1 LQNPLRLA
9 VKALSSPSFC
19 KGKGYYYGPMVWAL
33 LIASLSVLGMIA
45 LLIFC
50 PSLKIGRFV
59 FQTFYWPPLVG
70 AVLVLSLGLVSGA
83 EAWSAL
89 TSDSAINPLEI
100 LLLFLS
106 MTFLSIVL
114 DEAGFFSYLASE
126 AVQKAHGN
134 QKVLFIFLYL
144 LVSLLTIFTS
154 NDIII
159 LTFTPFLLFFCE
171 RGKIDPI
178 PYLIEEFVAANTWS
192 TLLLIGNPTNIY
204 ISSAFGLTFF
214 DYFKVMW
221 LPTIFGGVTS
231 FLIMELLF
239 HKKLSLPLS
248 GVASSEPI
256 KDRPLLIASLLLL
269 SSCIILLACGSYLP
283 WGMWLTAGV
292 SALILLLFA
301 LCYAAARHDKFSLLG
316 ESLKRLPYSIVPF
329 LLSMFVLVLALHEQ
343 GVSSALAQFLN
354 QGEPIYSYGFASF
367 FFCNLINNIPMSV
380 LFSDVLSYEGSS
392 LRGVYASIIGS
403 NLGAFFTP
411 IGALAGVMWMSILH
425 SHGLRFRFLD
435 FFKYGSII
443 ALPTLAAALAGLLVT
458 L

>member
-1 LQNPLRLA
+1 
-9 VKALSSPSFC
+9 
-19 KGKGYYYGPMVWAL
+19 MVWAL
-33 LIASLSVLGMIA
+33 LIASLSAAGMIA
-45 LLIFC
+45 LLVFY
-50 PSLKIGRFV
+50 PSVKIGRFS

-70 AVLVLSLGLVSGA
+70 AILVLSLGLVSGEGVWA
-83 EAWSAL
+83 AL

-114 DEAGFFSYLASE
+114 DEAGFFSYLASQ

-134 QKVLFIFLYL
+134 QRILFVSLYVM
-144 LVSLLTIFTS
+144 VSLLTIFTS

-192 TLLLIGNPTNIY
+192 TLFLIGNPTNIY
-204 ISSAFGLTFF
+204 ISSAFGLNFF
-214 DYFKVMW
+214 AYFQVMW
-221 LPTIFGGVTS
+221 LPTLFGGVTS
-231 FLIMELLF
+231 FLIMALLF
-239 HKKLSLPLS
+239 AKKLQTPISSAPAT
-248 GVASSEPI
+248 VAI
-256 KDRPLLIASLLLL
+256 KDQPLLVASLLLL
-269 SSCIILLACGSYLP
+269 SSCIILLACGAYLP
-283 WGMWLTAGV
+283 WGMWITAGV
-292 SALILLLFA
+292 SAGILLLFS
-301 LCYAAARHDKFSLLG
+301 LCYASVHHEKFSLLG
-316 ESLKRLPYSIVPF
+316 EALGRLPYAIIPF
-329 LLSMFVLVLALHEQ
+329 LLSMFVLVLCLHEQ
-343 GVSSALAQFLN
+343 GVSEALANFLN

-392 LRGVYASIIGS
+392 LQGVYASIIGS

-411 IGALAGVMWMSILH
+411 IGALAGVMWMSILKA
-425 SHGLRFRFLD
+425 HGLRFRFLD
-435 FFKYGSII
+435 FFKYGSLI
-443 ALPTLAAALAGLLVT
+443 AIPTLVAALAGLFVT